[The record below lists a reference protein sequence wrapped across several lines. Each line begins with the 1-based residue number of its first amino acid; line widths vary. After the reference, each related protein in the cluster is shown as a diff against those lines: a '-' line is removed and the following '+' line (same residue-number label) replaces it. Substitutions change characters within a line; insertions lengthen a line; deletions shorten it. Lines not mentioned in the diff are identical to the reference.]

1 MEKKNNTI
9 FGIYCSALLIQNILA
24 LKTIE
29 FIGFTLTTGI
39 LISPVVFIMQDVE
52 SELFGYKK
60 ARQMILLAYLMN
72 FAFILVVELAIIIPP
87 APFYANQ
94 EAFSV
99 LFATTPR
106 IVIASFLAYC
116 VGSLTNSKIMT
127 SSKEKHSLFYR
138 AITSTIAGQLLDN
151 AIFAFVAFY
160 QILPIAS
167 ILMMIIGATMFE
179 TVYEIIFYPLTK
191 KIINRLKKS
200 KDSQMCQKNI

>member
-1 MEKKNNTI
+1 MEKKNNVI
-9 FGIYCSALLIQNILA
+9 FGVYCAALLIQNILA

-29 FIGFTLTTGI
+29 IVGFTLTTGI
-39 LISPVVFIMQDVE
+39 LISPVVFIMQDLE
-52 SELFGYKK
+52 SELFGFKK

-72 FAFILVVELAIIIPP
+72 FVFTLVIGLAIIIPP
-87 APFYANQ
+87 AAFYTNQ
-94 EAFSV
+94 EAFAV

-127 SSKEKHSLFYR
+127 LNKEKHGLFYR

-160 QILPIAS
+160 GTLPIIS
-167 ILMMIIGATMFE
+167 ILMMIVGATIFE
-179 TVYEIIFYPLTK
+179 TLYEIIFYPVTK
-191 KIINRLKKS
+191 RLIAKLKE
-200 KDSQMCQKNI
+200 